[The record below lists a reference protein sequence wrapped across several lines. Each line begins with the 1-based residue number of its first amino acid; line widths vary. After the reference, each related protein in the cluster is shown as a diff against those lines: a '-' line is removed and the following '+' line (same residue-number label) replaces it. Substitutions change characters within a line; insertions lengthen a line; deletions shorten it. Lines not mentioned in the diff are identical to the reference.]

1 MMVWKGEQKVLTN
14 SANVT
19 FFSFRSRDETHPE
32 CLRADLRMVDICS
45 RLIGVKDE
53 QGEQG
58 EQDEGGDEGE
68 DEDNNEVYNML

>member
-19 FFSFRSRDETHPE
+19 FFSFWSKDETPPV

-45 RLIGVKDE
+45 RLRGVKDE
-53 QGEQG
+53 Q
-58 EQDEGGDEGE
+58 DEDEDE
-68 DEDNNEVYNML
+68 DEDNNEVYKML

>member
-19 FFSFRSRDETHPE
+19 FFSFRSKDETPPV

-45 RLIGVKDE
+45 RLRGVKDE
-53 QGEQG
+53 QGEQ
-58 EQDEGGDEGE
+58 
-68 DEDNNEVYNML
+68 DEDDNEVYNML

>member
-1 MMVWKGEQKVLTN
+1 MMVREGEQKVLTN

-19 FFSFRSRDETHPE
+19 FFSFRSKDETPPE

-45 RLIGVKDE
+45 RLRGVKDE
-53 QGEQG
+53 QD

-68 DEDNNEVYNML
+68 DEDNNEVYKML